1 MRNGLVVFFVALLGL
16 AAAQFGLGLLNVP
29 PGMLMPA
36 TLLVTAVFIAV
47 PVFAI
52 YKAASHPWTSKLAI
66 VFVVAGVV
74 LHLALYIAWKQG
86 LVGSGTLA
94 LAVTSLSQVG
104 FFLWC
109 MGLGVLVAT
118 LLKDKNLIIPVS
130 LFLAAYDVFLVL
142 TPMGFTKKIMQAA
155 PEVLPAIG
163 YKIPSIGNLAPY
175 AIIGPADFLFMGMF
189 FVSIYRFKM
198 RSRETLLWLVP
209 AILVY
214 LLLSMFVKALPLLVP
229 IGLTV
234 LIVNW
239 KEFNMNKEERNSTIG
254 LFVVLAFVLGG
265 LFAWTKTRPQAPPA
279 EPSPTEPVQ
288 ATPESAGSLGQGV
301 EDQGPSQ
308 SPSAPG
314 NTPSPP

>member
-1 MRNGLVVFFVALLGL
+1 MRSGLVVFFVALIGL
-16 AAAQFGLGLLNVP
+16 ALAQFGLGLVNVP
-29 PGMLMPA
+29 AEMLLPA
-36 TLLVTAVFIAV
+36 TVLVTAVFIAV

-52 YKAASHPWTSKLAI
+52 YKAASHPWTSRLAI
-66 VFVVAGVV
+66 AFVIAGAI
-74 LHLALYIAWKQG
+74 LHLVLYVTWKQG
-86 LVGSGTLA
+86 LVGTSNLA
-94 LAVTSLSQVG
+94 LAVVSLSQTG

-142 TPMGFTKKIMQAA
+142 TPMGITKKIMQAA

-198 RSRETLLWLVP
+198 RAKETMLWLIP

-234 LIVNW
+234 LFVNW
-239 KEFNMNKEERNSTIG
+239 REFSMNKEERNSTIG
-254 LFVVLAFVLGG
+254 LFVVLAVVLGG
-265 LFAWTKTRPQAPPA
+265 LFAWSKSRPAAPA
-279 EPSPTEPVQ
+279 EPSPTEPAQ
-288 ATPESAGSLGQGV
+288 SPPESGGSLGQGV
-301 EDQGPSQ
+301 EDRGPAPTQ
-308 SPSAPG
+308 SVPG
-314 NTPSPP
+314 STPNPQ

>member
-1 MRNGLVVFFVALLGL
+1 VRNGLVVFFIALFGL
-16 AAAQFGLGLLNVP
+16 ALAQFGLGFMNVS

-36 TLLVTAVFIAV
+36 TLLITAVFIAV

-66 VFVVAGVV
+66 VFVLIGIVI
-74 LHLALYIAWKQG
+74 HFTLYLAWKQG
-86 LVGSGTLA
+86 LVGSGSFA

-142 TPMGFTKKIMQAA
+142 TPMGITKKIMQAA

-163 YKIPSIGNLAPY
+163 YKIPSIGNVAPY

-198 RSRETLLWLVP
+198 KSRETLLWLIP

-254 LFVVLAFVLGG
+254 LFVVLALVLGG
-265 LFAWTKTRPQAPPA
+265 LFAWSKSRPPA
-279 EPSPTEPVQ
+279 APSEPSQTEPVQ
-288 ATPESAGSLGQGV
+288 AAPEPGGSLGQGV
-301 EDQGPSQ
+301 EDRGPSPGQ
-308 SPSAPG
+308 NAPG
-314 NTPSPP
+314 STPNPP

>member
-1 MRNGLVVFFVALLGL
+1 MRNGLVVFFIALFGL
-16 AAAQFGLGLLNVP
+16 ALAQFGLGFMDVS

-36 TLLVTAVFIAV
+36 TLLITAVFIAV

-66 VFVVAGVV
+66 VFVVIGVV
-74 LHLALYIAWKQG
+74 IHFTLYLAWKQG
-86 LVGSGTLA
+86 LVGSGSFA

-142 TPMGFTKKIMQAA
+142 TPMGITKKIMQAA

-163 YKIPSIGNLAPY
+163 YKIPSIGNVAPY

-198 RSRETLLWLVP
+198 KSKETLLWLIP

-254 LFVVLAFVLGG
+254 LFVVLALVLGG
-265 LFAWTKTRPQAPPA
+265 LFAWSKSRPPAAPA
-279 EPSPTEPVQ
+279 EPSPTEPAQ
-288 ATPESAGSLGQGV
+288 AAPEPGGSLGQGV
-301 EDQGPSQ
+301 EDRGPSQ
-308 SPSAPG
+308 GQSAPG
-314 NTPSPP
+314 STPNPP